1 MKIILAFHIPGELL
15 RNPQGFPDHSLR
27 NNDLAQA
34 TVLRIRDV
42 QTHDIVDTFNLKFSE
57 RQTCT
62 QILATPLSADRVHG
76 PMLLVSANGDSLC

>member
-15 RNPQGFPDHSLR
+15 RDPQAFPGHSLR

-42 QTHDIVDTFNLKFSE
+42 QTHDRVDTFNLKFSE

-62 QILATPLSADRVHG
+62 QIQAMQVSADRVHG
-76 PMLLVSANGDSLC
+76 PMLLVSGNSISLR